1 MKICPKCGK
10 VLSYNSYFG
19 AYICSNCNWEDSL
32 NRTKKGNRRC
42 VPFSQHSNSQNRSK
56 RMIVKSISCVIK

>member
-19 AYICSNCNWEDSL
+19 AYICNTCSWEDASQKQKR
-32 NRTKKGNRRC
+32 NKRAVSFYANNSKKVLR
-42 VPFSQHSNSQNRSK
+42 PK
-56 RMIVKSISCVIK
+56 KKMIVAK

>member
-19 AYICSNCNWEDSL
+19 GYICGECKWENAENGKKRNMGSAAYFRKATPSSL
-32 NRTKKGNRRC
+32 KPQKTLVLK
-42 VPFSQHSNSQNRSK
+42 
-56 RMIVKSISCVIK
+56 

>member
-19 AYICSNCNWEDSL
+19 AYICDNCNWEDKI
-32 NRTKKGNRRC
+32 RTVQKTQIFRYTDSSAPRGQLSGK
-42 VPFSQHSNSQNRSK
+42 
-56 RMIVKSISCVIK
+56 MIRARTVIAK

>member
-19 AYICSNCNWEDSL
+19 AYICDECKWENADYGIIKNKGIDTVIL
-32 NRTKKGNRRC
+32 YEHLDQKNKQKKKEL
-42 VPFSQHSNSQNRSK
+42 VLK
-56 RMIVKSISCVIK
+56 

>member
-19 AYICSNCNWEDSL
+19 GYICADCKWENADKGKKRNMGVSIYPGKTIASSL
-32 NRTKKGNRRC
+32 KPKKSL
-42 VPFSQHSNSQNRSK
+42 VLK
-56 RMIVKSISCVIK
+56 